1 MRYVNDMN
9 VGGDPYDDSLH
20 DAYVTVTEPKI
31 GHDGNDPA
39 RVSIRTY
46 LTHTAHLLLQFIVDA
61 LTQRQDMPEIHLR
74 CLYLLPLSSRY
85 VNGTVLYQRSSNLCY
100 TNAVKAVEEE
110 AIDDSTV

>member
-20 DAYVTVTEPKI
+20 DAYVTFTEPKI

-39 RVSIRTY
+39 RVSIRTD

-61 LTQRQDMPEIHLR
+61 STDMPE
-74 CLYLLPLSSRY
+74 
-85 VNGTVLYQRSSNLCY
+85 V
-100 TNAVKAVEEE
+100 A
-110 AIDDSTV
+110 